1 MDNILDL
8 FKGVVFDHKSET
20 AGLGAEIT
28 QDWFQDS
35 FKGEK
40 ILDKNNNLVG
50 IDVSKTNND
59 PKGLD
64 KEDNQVDYISGA
76 TITGDGVSDMISE
89 RLEKYSSYFN
99 KMKKI

>member
-1 MDNILDL
+1 M
-8 FKGVVFDHKSET
+8 
-20 AGLGAEIT
+20 
-28 QDWFQDS
+28 
-35 FKGEK
+35 
-40 ILDKNNNLVG
+40 VG

-89 RLEKYSSYFN
+89 RQRKGHHILTNEKNINFN
-99 KMKKI
+99 N

>member
-1 MDNILDL
+1 M
-8 FKGVVFDHKSET
+8 
-20 AGLGAEIT
+20 
-28 QDWFQDS
+28 
-35 FKGEK
+35 
-40 ILDKNNNLVG
+40 VG